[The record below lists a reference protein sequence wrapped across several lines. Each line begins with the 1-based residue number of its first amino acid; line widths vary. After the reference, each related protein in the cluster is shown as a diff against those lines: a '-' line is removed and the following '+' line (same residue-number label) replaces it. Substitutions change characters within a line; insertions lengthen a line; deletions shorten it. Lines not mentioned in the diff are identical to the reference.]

1 MLDARLSTK
10 MLLHLIRHGHALPA
24 DEDSSRPLSPRGR
37 AAVTRLAEFLRTSEV
52 GPPRFVWHSP
62 LRRARETVALL
73 AQHAGRP
80 MTLIEKSY
88 LQPDDDPEKILRLL
102 AEMPPPADLAIV
114 GHQPHLGT
122 LATLLA
128 TGRAYPAA
136 FAFETAG
143 LLTLAST
150 TEKHERNGLP
160 RWKPRSEW
168 APPLT

>member
-1 MLDARLSTK
+1 

-24 DEDSSRPLSPRGR
+24 DEDSGRPLSPRGR

-52 GPPRFVWHSP
+52 GPPTFVWHSP

-160 RWKPRSEW
+160 RWEPRSEW